1 MKQVTQRLRDG
12 QISVVD
18 VPIPELSPYGVLI
31 DVRASLLS
39 AGTERKKVETGRQSL
54 IGKARSRPDD
64 VQQVL
69 DKVRTEGVRATW
81 DAVMTRLGQP
91 SELGYSAA
99 GVVWKVGRLVRDLAP
114 GDRVACGGDGAVH
127 AEVVHVPANLCAR
140 LPDSVGFAEGAF
152 ATVGAIALHSVRQA
166 GASLGETV
174 GVIGLGLVGQLAGML
189 MRAAGATVVGV
200 DLNDALCTRAVGVG
214 AADVAVIP
222 RQSRQDRRWDANIN
236 KAGSPK

>member
-18 VPIPELSPYGVLI
+18 VPIPEVSPYGVLI

-81 DAVMTRLGQP
+81 DAVRMRLGQ
-91 SELGYSAA
+91 
-99 GVVWKVGRLVRDLAP
+99 K
-114 GDRVACGGDGAVH
+114 
-127 AEVVHVPANLCAR
+127 
-140 LPDSVGFAEGAF
+140 
-152 ATVGAIALHSVRQA
+152 
-166 GASLGETV
+166 
-174 GVIGLGLVGQLAGML
+174 
-189 MRAAGATVVGV
+189 RAA
-200 DLNDALCTRAVGVG
+200 
-214 AADVAVIP
+214 
-222 RQSRQDRRWDANIN
+222 
-236 KAGSPK
+236 SPKRMATKPRSTSAHQLGA